1 MVSKKL
7 SGMLVVATAGA
18 MMVSMSA
25 MAQAP
30 GGGPPGGGGGPP
42 RGGGMG
48 GGGFAQPTDAAGV
61 MQRFGLSSPDLK
73 LTDAQ
78 KSAIEK
84 AANAY
89 LAETSKIPAAQG
101 GPPSPEAQAARTAA
115 RTKFTGEVDKVLN
128 ADQKKIFDAAQQQ
141 RGGGMGGGGMG
152 GGGMGGGRPGG
163 GPGGPGGP
171 PPGGA

>member
-7 SGMLVVATAGA
+7 SGMLVVAAA
-18 MMVSMSA
+18 SAMVSMGA
-25 MAQAP
+25 LAQAP

-61 MQRFGLSSPDLK
+61 MQRFGLASPELK
-73 LTDAQ
+73 LTDTQ

-115 RTKFTGEVDKVLN
+115 RTKFTSEVEKVLN

-141 RGGGMGGGGMG
+141 RGGGGGPP

>member
-1 MVSKKL
+1 
-7 SGMLVVATAGA
+7 MLVAAAAGA
-18 MMVSMSA
+18 MMVSMGA

-48 GGGFAQPTDAAGV
+48 GGFAQPTDAAGV
-61 MQRFGLSSPDLK
+61 MQRFGLNAPEYK
-73 LTDAQ
+73 FADAQ
-78 KSAIEK
+78 KAALDK

-89 LAETSKIPAAQG
+89 LADMGKIPAAQG
-101 GPPSPEAQAARTAA
+101 GPPSPEAQTARAAA
-115 RTKFTGEVDKVLN
+115 RTKFISEVEKVLN
-128 ADQKKIFDAAQQQ
+128 ADQKKIFEAAQQQ
-141 RGGGMGGGGMG
+141 RGGGGGPPGM